1 MTFLIKR
8 GTRSNLETIFHPTS
22 PALPIITLIS
32 TFQVPFVPGKEV
44 YVFLPSRLCLCH
56 SLPGSQPSPNSLLST
71 RQSPTLSTHG
81 FHEACPNVTASMIFP
96 STLQTYYLPL
106 HPGNYHSDKP
116 SLFIFSSVTPISLTR
131 C

>member
-96 STLQTYYLPL
+96 VNSADLLSTPSPWQLPQ
-106 HPGNYHSDKP
+106 
-116 SLFIFSSVTPISLTR
+116 
-131 C
+131 